1 VLDVDALP
9 ADARKLFDALPHHPA
24 LAASADLRTPLPE
37 PHPSWMTRLALQWER
52 RYTK

>member
-9 ADARKLFDALPHHPA
+9 HADRALFDALPRHPA
-24 LAASADLRTPLPE
+24 LPTSAELRTPLPE
-37 PHPSWMTRLALQWER
+37 PHPSWMTGIAAQWER